1 MTTDLDL
8 AELRTQLDEV
18 DYLVDEGLA
27 MALFLAVAMGQ
38 PVLLEGEP
46 GVGKTTA
53 AKALA
58 QALETD
64 LIRLQCYGGIPAS
77 EALYEWNDPRQRLA
91 IRQAEANREQ
101 VSDDD
106 L

>member
-1 MTTDLDL
+1 MTSELDL
-8 AELRTQLDEV
+8 QQLQDRLDAA

-27 MALFLAVAMGQ
+27 MALFLAQAMGQ

-58 QALETD
+58 
-64 LIRLQCYGGIPAS
+64 RRSRPPFVP
-77 EALYEWNDPRQRLA
+77 PRP
-91 IRQAEANREQ
+91 
-101 VSDDD
+101 
-106 L
+106 